1 MRPEGLSTSG
11 QTLATKSFLSE
22 TATILQR
29 TYLYSARLA
38 EPECLGDQFIGS
50 AARAVRE
57 SDGHDHH
64 FLRAIETG

>member
-38 EPECLGDQFIGS
+38 EPECLGD
-50 AARAVRE
+50 
-57 SDGHDHH
+57 
-64 FLRAIETG
+64 